1 MCVSVESPV
10 KNRAG
15 VEGSVPEHT
24 SALCDVEQTFSKAM
38 ANYCELHSSKK
49 KRKGGGKCV

>member
-1 MCVSVESPV
+1 MSVESPV

-24 SALCDVEQTFSKAM
+24 SASCDVEQMFSKAM

-49 KRKGGGKCV
+49 KCKGGGKCV